1 MNKLMLLEAKKYPIQ
16 TKIVAVLIANIVI
29 FILSAAIT
37 GIVTLFSK
45 YMDLG
50 ILISFQMDTLT
61 IAKLLVRAFLIV
73 LQAILIA
80 QIIIEEYRNKTI
92 TLLFTYPVTRR
103 DVIMAK
109 ITYIVLQLLAFHFVS
124 LLFQQIAV
132 FALGQVIPPL
142 QSGFEPLW
150 SQGIITLSCIALGFF
165 PMLIGCMHNS
175 SIATIVS
182 SLVIACSVS
191 SSQGMSAGLMAV
203 PFIAL
208 FLGSLGV
215 FSAALA
221 VKKILNN
228 DVMV

>member
-80 QIIIEEYRNKTI
+80 QIIIEEYRCKYLRI
-92 TLLFTYPVTRR
+92 KF
-103 DVIMAK
+103 
-109 ITYIVLQLLAFHFVS
+109 
-124 LLFQQIAV
+124 
-132 FALGQVIPPL
+132 
-142 QSGFEPLW
+142 
-150 SQGIITLSCIALGFF
+150 
-165 PMLIGCMHNS
+165 
-175 SIATIVS
+175 
-182 SLVIACSVS
+182 
-191 SSQGMSAGLMAV
+191 
-203 PFIAL
+203 
-208 FLGSLGV
+208 
-215 FSAALA
+215 
-221 VKKILNN
+221 
-228 DVMV
+228 